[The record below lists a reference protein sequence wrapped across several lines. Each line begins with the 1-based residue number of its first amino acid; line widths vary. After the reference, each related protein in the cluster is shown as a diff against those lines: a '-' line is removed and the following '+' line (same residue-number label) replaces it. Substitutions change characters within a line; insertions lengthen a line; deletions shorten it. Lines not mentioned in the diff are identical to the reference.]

1 LVLFNALTG
10 RLMIYQKSALGM
22 HEIFSSDRSLTTR
35 ERQVLVLIDGK
46 RSTEELEGFFERKQ
60 LREILAKL
68 EQLGFTEPLDG
79 QAPATQTPTH
89 ATHYIA
95 ESSIELSPEQIN
107 AIKQI
112 LINGADDY
120 LGIMGRALKEKVQTT
135 TDFKKL
141 RNFISLWHMALRESK
156 LGRESAGVLM
166 QQINQIIENTTQT
179 EEAHSLEPAD
189 LEPAY

>member
-1 LVLFNALTG
+1 
-10 RLMIYQKSALGM
+10 MIYQKSALGM

-46 RSTEELEGFFERKQ
+46 RSTEELEGFFDRKH

-79 QAPATQTPTH
+79 EAPVAQASTH

-95 ESSIELSPEQIN
+95 ESSVELSPEQMD

-112 LINGADDY
+112 LMNGADDY
-120 LGIMGRALKEKVQTT
+120 LGIMGRSLKEKVQTT
-135 TDFKKL
+135 TEFKKL
-141 RNFISLWHMALRESK
+141 RNFISLWHMAMRESK
-156 LGRESAGVLM
+156 LGRESAGFMM
-166 QQINQIIENTTQT
+166 QQINQIIESTTQA
-179 EEAHSLEPAD
+179 EDAPALETID
-189 LEPAY
+189 LELAF

>member
-1 LVLFNALTG
+1 
-10 RLMIYQKSALGM
+10 M

-46 RSTEELEGFFERKQ
+46 RSTEELEGFFDKKQ
-60 LREILAKL
+60 LKETLAKL

-79 QAPATQTPTH
+79 KTLVPHSPAY
-89 ATHYIA
+89 ATNYIA
-95 ESSIELSPEQIN
+95 ESRIPLSPEQLDSIR
-107 AIKQI
+107 QI

-141 RNFISLWHMALRESK
+141 RNFISLWHMAMRESK
-156 LGRESAGVLM
+156 LGRESASILM
-166 QQINQIIENTTQT
+166 HQINQTIESTTQT
-179 EEAHSLEPAD
+179 EVSSSLEPA
-189 LEPAY
+189 Y